1 MFNKERKDMLDRIKS
16 VQFVM
21 IVAFVSSLLLAFI
34 AMSLKPR
41 MTYNVILDKKKSIL
55 RSIDINI
62 TGLTPNQLDEKYNLH
77 IEEIVID
84 QSGSIVSNVL
94 LSDIAWVEDKGSGQ
108 TNYVLKT
115 PEKEFVNEFY
125 PLYKTSNPDGYI
137 IPVSG
142 KGLWSTLKGYFA
154 IAEDKNSTMGIVFYE
169 HGETPGLGA
178 EVDKPW
184 FQNQFKFERGKKIF
198 NSDNDLVSINVNKKK
213 NTKGKPHE
221 VDGITG
227 ATVTADGVT
236 KFLKRDL
243 NRYKNFLIGQK

>member
-1 MFNKERKDMLDRIKS
+1 MLDRIKS

-21 IVAFVSSLLLAFI
+21 VVAFISSLLLAFI
-34 AMSLKPR
+34 AMSLKPK
-41 MTYNVILDKKKSIL
+41 MDYNVVLDKKKSIL
-55 RSIDINI
+55 RSIDIDVV
-62 TGLTPNQLDEKYNLH
+62 GLSPNELDEKYKLH
-77 IEEIVID
+77 IEEIVINS
-84 QSGSIVSNVL
+84 SGSIVNDII
-94 LSDIAWVEDKGSGQ
+94 LSDIIWIEDKGTGT
-108 TNYVLKT
+108 TNYIYKT
-115 PEKEFVNEFY
+115 SDEELINEYY
-125 PLYKTSNPDGYI
+125 PIYKTSNPNGYI
-137 IPVSG
+137 IPISG

-184 FQNQFKFERGKKIF
+184 FQNQFKIDRGKKIF
-198 NSDNDLVSINVNKKK
+198 NSNNDLVSINVNKKK
-213 NTKGKPHE
+213 NTDGKPHQ

-243 NRYKNFLIGQK
+243 DRYKNFLIGQR